1 MKPKLENEE
10 GKQASEQKSDQ
21 KQKKQADKIKK

>member
-10 GKQASEQKSDQ
+10 RKQASEQKSDQ